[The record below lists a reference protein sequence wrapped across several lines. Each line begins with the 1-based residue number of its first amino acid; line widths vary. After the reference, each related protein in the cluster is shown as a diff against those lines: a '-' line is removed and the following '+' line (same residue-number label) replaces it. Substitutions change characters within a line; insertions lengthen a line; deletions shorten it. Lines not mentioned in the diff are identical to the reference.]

1 MDSSGPTYTDYL
13 NLGET
18 KLINAFSDVNP
29 SDPNADNWEYSEG
42 SNDYSG
48 INGTEKNALDAGRY
62 PDTEDLDRTGFL
74 DRTNSYFTKSFSL
87 TDTTYLSGETRKD
100 GILTGWRLFRIPLVD
115 FDTNNPQEG
124 REWNNIHHM
133 RLRVSNISEPT
144 KIYVAKIELV
154 GNEWQELGVAA
165 DSSSK
170 FSKANADSIFSIS
183 VINTDDNANYRPPEG
198 VKGEF
203 DRINQIRS
211 K

>member
-1 MDSSGPTYTDYL
+1 
-13 NLGET
+13 
-18 KLINAFSDVNP
+18 
-29 SDPNADNWEYSEG
+29 
-42 SNDYSG
+42 
-48 INGTEKNALDAGRY
+48 
-62 PDTEDLDRTGFL
+62 
-74 DRTNSYFTKSFSL
+74 
-87 TDTTYLSGETRKD
+87 
-100 GILTGWRLFRIPLVD
+100 
-115 FDTNNPQEG
+115 
-124 REWNNIHHM
+124 M

-211 K
+211 KEQSLVLKFDQLPGRASGFMAAPLALPGNWSNFKTSDCSFDRI